1 MGTKKQH
8 ESQLK
13 ITIERRKIDKWDAL
27 IIFNKEDEFDTYTI
41 SYEGVGGAV
50 VSDKDLIKAEGKFIE
65 AMNLSES
72 VLKFI
77 HFQQYGVFPNKLK
90 TK

>member
-8 ESQLK
+8 ESRLK

-27 IIFNKEDEFDTYTI
+27 ILFSKEDNIYTI
-41 SYEGVGGAV
+41 SYDGVGGAV

-72 VLKFI
+72 VRKFI
-77 HFQQYGVFPNKLK
+77 HFLIYGIFPKN
-90 TK
+90 